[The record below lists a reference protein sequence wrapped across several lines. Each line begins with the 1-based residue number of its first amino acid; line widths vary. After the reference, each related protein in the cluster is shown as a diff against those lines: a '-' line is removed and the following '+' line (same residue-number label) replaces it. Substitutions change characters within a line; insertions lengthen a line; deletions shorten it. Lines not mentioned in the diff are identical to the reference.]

1 MTAIF
6 CGRESERRKSRAL
19 LSILTLYQS
28 ERPDAG
34 PLIEALCAAR
44 SPIHCSANEQL
55 ALGRA
60 IAIRQ
65 SFELAGFRCVFL
77 AVFEATAKITMSA
90 WGMAQGKHPLR
101 RAAFALVSRRYR
113 RNEDIFFTVRQRM
126 PSSVAPAWKA
136 GRIGLISFD
145 AAM

>member
-1 MTAIF
+1 MP
-6 CGRESERRKSRAL
+6 G
-19 LSILTLYQS
+19 
-28 ERPDAG
+28 
-34 PLIEALCAAR
+34 LIEALCAAR

-90 WGMAQGKHPLR
+90 WGYGAGKTPTAQGCLCLDFPT
-101 RAAFALVSRRYR
+101 
-113 RNEDIFFTVRQRM
+113 I
-126 PSSVAPAWKA
+126 
-136 GRIGLISFD
+136 
-145 AAM
+145 